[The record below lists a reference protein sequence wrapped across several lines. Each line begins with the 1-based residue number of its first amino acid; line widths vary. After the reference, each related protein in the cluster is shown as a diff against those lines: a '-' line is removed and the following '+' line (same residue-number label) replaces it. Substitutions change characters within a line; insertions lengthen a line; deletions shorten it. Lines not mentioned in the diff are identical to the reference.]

1 MSVNAD
7 PSAMSGSEL
16 DLRIWGKSKGL
27 GERRYPLACHLLD
40 AAAAA
45 CLLWERYVPAG
56 VRTVIGAGLG
66 VSEDHAGALA
76 ALWAGLHDIGKI
88 TPEFQACAPGA
99 RLPGYPPALGQRVR
113 HDQAGHDWCQ
123 AMLPHLGYAGCDP
136 VLVAQLVGGH
146 HGTFHRVMP
155 GVAPGAPLVCFG
167 FSEDAWEGQRRAA
180 FAVMGEVLGSPG
192 PPPRLEPEAGM
203 LVCALII
210 LADWLVSQESHL
222 RSRLGE
228 VPRRGSVEEMR
239 AHFGRSLT
247 AASVLVQ
254 EAGLGRLE
262 LRPGSFSESFP
273 HIAEPNALQH
283 SIAGRLAGLAA
294 GPGLLLVMAPPGVGK
309 TEAGLY
315 AAQVMGMVTGR
326 PGLYVALPTMA
337 TADQMFDRV
346 LGYARARAAAGAPLM
361 LLHSMA
367 WLNTRYTGE
376 EAAEGQV
383 LTGDDGVDE
392 GFAPT
397 DWLLGRRRGMCAP
410 WAVGTIDQALMAVL
424 TSRYN
429 VLRMFGL
436 AGKTVI
442 VDEVHACDP
451 YMQGLLRQLLR
462 WLGRLGTPV
471 VLLSATVTG
480 PAARQLITAYLEG
493 ALGRGR
499 AAGRAEQAEVHYP
512 GWIYAD
518 AVDGVVTGV
527 PVRAPARRPLRVDLR
542 EIPGRTAGGAGAA
555 VPDRQAALRAELAGV
570 VAGGGC
576 ALVIC
581 TTVDEAQQA
590 FCQLR
595 DWFGELRAVGA
606 DPPVLDLLHARFPM
620 RQRGEIT
627 GRVMDRYGKKG
638 HRGGTRPP
646 AAVLVAT
653 AIVEQSLD
661 LDFDVVIS
669 DLAPVALLLQR
680 AGRCWRHE
688 DLGVI
693 TRPGWAAGPRLV
705 VLVPPG
711 GPAGPRLFRSWT
723 AVYDEVL
730 LARTVRLLASRDEIP
745 IPGDVQ
751 GLVDAVYYPPD
762 GAGPDLI
769 TGLERAETARLGAE
783 IAELAMSSLVSVPPP
798 WDLDSLCKLTDSD
811 VDPDLL
817 ATRFDADSVR
827 VLPVFADDT
836 GRAWLDPGR
845 EIPVPGTGRD
855 RPTPAECR
863 AVIERTIPV
872 RGGSWV
878 KRDRRG
884 ADSDPPGSWAR
895 NPYLR
900 PLVLLPHR
908 VRGDGVIEPA
918 RVGGREFLLDGTLGI
933 CMSPVI

>member
-1 MSVNAD
+1 
-7 PSAMSGSEL
+7 MSGSEL
-16 DLRIWGKSKGL
+16 DLRIWGKSRGL

-45 CLLWERYVPAG
+45 RLLWERHVPPG

-99 RLPGYPPALGQRVR
+99 RLPGYPPGRGQRVR
-113 HDQAGHDWCQ
+113 HDQAGHNWCQ
-123 AMLPHLGYAGCDP
+123 AMLPHLGYAGSDP
-136 VLVAQLVGGH
+136 VLLAQLVGGH

-180 FAVMGEVLGSPG
+180 FAVMGEVLGAPE
-192 PPPRLEPEAGM
+192 PPPKLEPEAGM

-222 RSRLGE
+222 RLRLDE
-228 VPRRGSVEEMR
+228 VPRRGSVEELR

-247 AASVLVQ
+247 AASALVQ

-262 LRPGSFSESFP
+262 LRPGSFGESFP
-273 HIAEPNALQH
+273 HIAEPNPLQR
-283 SIAGRLAGLAA
+283 SIAGRLPGLAA

-315 AAQVMGMVTGR
+315 AAQVMGTVTGR

-346 LGYARARAAAGAPLM
+346 LGYARDRAAAGAPLT

-367 WLNTRYTGE
+367 WLNTRYTGH
-376 EAAEGQV
+376 EAADGQV
-383 LTGDDGVDE
+383 LTGDDDAEDE
-392 GFAPT
+392 FTPT

-493 ALGRGR
+493 ALGKGR

-527 PVRAPARRPLRVDLR
+527 PVQAPARPPLRVDLR
-542 EIPGRTAGGAGAA
+542 EIPGRAAGGAGAA

-570 VAGGGC
+570 VTGGGC

-595 DWFGELRAVGA
+595 DWFGELRAAGA

-627 GRVMDRYGKKG
+627 RRVMDRYGKKG
-638 HRGGTRPP
+638 HRDGPRPP

-730 LARTVRLLASRDEIP
+730 LARTYRLLAGRDEIR

-827 VLPVFADDT
+827 VLPVFADHT

-845 EIPVPGTGRD
+845 EIPVPGTGRN

-878 KRDRRG
+878 QRDRRG

-918 RVGGREFLLDGTLGI
+918 RVGGREFLFDETLGI
-933 CMSPVI
+933 CTNPGISLNPL

>member
-1 MSVNAD
+1 
-7 PSAMSGSEL
+7 MSGSEL

-27 GERRYPLACHLLD
+27 GEHRYPLACHLLD

-45 CLLWERYVPAG
+45 RLLWEGYVPPG
-56 VRTVIGAGLG
+56 VRKVIGEGLG
-66 VSEDHAGALA
+66 VSEDHAGVLA

-88 TPEFQACAPGA
+88 TPEFQACDPDA
-99 RLPGYPPALGQRVR
+99 RLPGYPPGRGQRVR
-113 HDQAGHDWCQ
+113 HDLAGHGWLQ
-123 AMLPHLGYAGCDP
+123 AMLPHLGYAGSDP
-136 VLVAQLVGGH
+136 VLLAQLVGGH

-155 GVAPGAPLVCFG
+155 GVAAGAPLRFFG

-180 FAVMGEVLGSPG
+180 FRVMGEVLGSPE
-192 PPPRLEPEAGM
+192 PPPKLEPEAGM

-222 RSRLGE
+222 RSRLDE
-228 VPRRGSVEEMR
+228 VPRRGSVPELR

-247 AASVLVQ
+247 AASALIQ
-254 EAGLGRLE
+254 DAGLGRLE
-262 LRPGSFSESFP
+262 LRPGSFGESFP
-273 HIAEPNALQH
+273 HIAEPNALQR
-283 SIAGRLAGLAA
+283 SIADRLPGLAA
-294 GPGLLLVMAPPGVGK
+294 GPGVLLVMAPPGVGK

-315 AAQVMGMVTGR
+315 AAQVMGTVAGR

-337 TADQMFDRV
+337 TADQMFGRV
-346 LGYARARAAAGAPLM
+346 RGYARERAAAGAPLT

-367 WLNTRYTGE
+367 WLNTWYTGE
-376 EAAEGQV
+376 EAADGQV
-383 LTGDDGVDE
+383 LTGDDDGEDR
-392 GFAPT
+392 FAPT
-397 DWLLGRRRGMCAP
+397 DWLLGRRRGLCAP

-480 PAARQLITAYLEG
+480 PSARQLITAYLEG
-493 ALGRGR
+493 ALGKHR

-527 PVRAPARRPLRVDLR
+527 RVQAPDRLPLRVDLR
-542 EIPGRTAGGAGAA
+542 EIASRAAGGAGAA
-555 VPDRQAALRAELAGV
+555 VPDRQAVLRAELAGV

-595 DWFGELRAVGA
+595 DWFGELRDAGA

-627 GRVMDRYGKKG
+627 GRVMERYGKKG
-638 HRGGTRPP
+638 HRGGTRPR

-693 TRPGWAAGPRLV
+693 TRPRWAAGPRLV

-711 GPAGPRLFRSWT
+711 GPASPRLFRSWT
-723 AVYDEVL
+723 AIYDEVL
-730 LARTVRLLASRDEIP
+730 LARTCRLLASRDVIR

-762 GAGPDLI
+762 DAGPDLI
-769 TGLERAETARLGAE
+769 TGLEGAETARLGAE
-783 IAELAMSSLVSVPPP
+783 IAELQMSRLVSVPPP
-798 WDLDSLCKLTDSD
+798 WDLDSLCQLTDSD
-811 VDPDLL
+811 VDPGLL

-827 VLPVFADDT
+827 VLPVFTDGA
-836 GRAWLDPGR
+836 GRAWLDPGCS
-845 EIPVPGTGRD
+845 IPVPGTDGT
-855 RPTPAECR
+855 RPDGAECR

-878 KRDRRG
+878 QRERRG
-884 ADSDPPGSWAR
+884 ADSDPPGSWDR
-895 NPYLR
+895 NPHLR
-900 PLVLLPHR
+900 HLVLLPHR
-908 VRGDGVIEPA
+908 VRGDGAIEPA
-918 RVGGREFLLDGTLGI
+918 RVGGREFLLDQALGLR
-933 CMSPVI
+933 MSQHLRPVPT